1 MIVCDTP
8 DKIEAFRLLAL
19 RGALKLECKGLRRKG
34 QSVATLIKR
43 EFNLRGTKQQLS
55 DQFEALLRERGILV

>member
-34 QSVATLIKR
+34 QSVATLVKR
-43 EFNLRGTKQQLS
+43 EFSLRGTNQQVL
-55 DQFEALLRERGILV
+55 DQFEALLQERWILV